1 MQMAT
6 VKADRNNR
14 HLSEMVWDSKE
25 SHWRFSFLLAFVNTL
40 RQVFPVD
47 QKSYTIVELFL

>member
-14 HLSEMVWDSKE
+14 QISEMVWDSKE

-47 QKSYTIVELFL
+47 